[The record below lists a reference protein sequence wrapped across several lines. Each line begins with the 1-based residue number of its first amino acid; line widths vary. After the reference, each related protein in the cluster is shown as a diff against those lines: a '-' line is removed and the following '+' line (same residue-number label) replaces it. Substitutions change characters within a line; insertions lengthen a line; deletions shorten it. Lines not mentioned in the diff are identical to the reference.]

1 MVKITVKEKRNI
13 VLSKLSATNNRPFK
27 RRFRKSLRD
36 ILWSVGKVLTPPVI
50 TIWRHMPRGVLLALA
65 RGVGSLWYNLIPSSR
80 QLGLNNLD
88 LVFANTISKKEKA
101 RICRESLK
109 SILTCMMDFY
119 YFSHR
124 KESPEF
130 KVLVDPACEEKIRSI
145 TGKGKGALILTAHL
159 GNWELLF
166 WYLRRFGKISPLARN
181 QKDFERYVVEC
192 RARYGVGTIYDSSSS
207 TQLISDILARG
218 EMVAFIFDRN
228 LSHTKG
234 IIAEFMGHPA
244 FTPYFPV
251 NIAMNGHVPVVGA
264 FLTQEGRNYR
274 LHIEDPIEVT
284 PLQDKEETYA
294 YYVKI
299 FLDLIEK
306 YIRLY
311 PDQWFWAHKRWGRPK
326 GDVAF
331 E

>member
-1 MVKITVKEKRNI
+1 
-13 VLSKLSATNNRPFK
+13 
-27 RRFRKSLRD
+27 
-36 ILWSVGKVLTPPVI
+36 
-50 TIWRHMPRGVLLALA
+50 
-65 RGVGSLWYNLIPSSR
+65 
-80 QLGLNNLD
+80 
-88 LVFANTISKKEKA
+88 
-101 RICRESLK
+101 
-109 SILTCMMDFY
+109 MMDFY

-124 KESPEF
+124 KESSEI

-145 TGKGKGALILTAHL
+145 TGNGKAALILTAHL
-159 GNWELLF
+159 GNWELLCG
-166 WYLRRFGKISPLARN
+166 YLRRFGKISLIARD
-181 QKDFERYVVEC
+181 QKDFDRYVVEC
-192 RARYGVGTIYDSSSS
+192 RNRYGIGTIHDSSSNA
-207 TQLISDILARG
+207 QLISDILARG
-218 EMVAFIFDRN
+218 EMVIFIFDRN

-234 IIAEFMGHPA
+234 IITKFIGYPA

-274 LHIEDPIEVT
+274 LHIEDPIEVK
-284 PLQDKEETYA
+284 PLQDKEETYR

-299 FLDLIEK
+299 FLDLTEK

-331 E
+331 K